1 MVRDRSNRVVGKHCA
16 VYDAVQAKYGG
27 KQARLLARLLATI
40 RWLQEVDG
48 TRATYDLLSACA
60 DDLLT
65 NWPDQAA

>member
-1 MVRDRSNRVVGKHCA
+1 VTARTVSWA
-16 VYDAVQAKYGG
+16 SIAPAKYGG